1 MKTKIQ
7 GTHLYTIDTGTV
19 LPWEYM
25 KAKAGTYKAG
35 QLLNASGG
43 MLQPISAASTTTPGY
58 LCMGNVTVEEGGLVP
73 VTRIQHTAIY
83 ETQLSAAAEGAAEGS
98 KLQVSAGGLQ
108 VDAAAA
114 GTFEVNYIDSTEA
127 GATVRGRFI

>member
-1 MKTKIQ
+1 MFSPHKT
-7 GTHLYTIDTGTV
+7 DTGAV

-25 KAKAGTYKAG
+25 PAAAGTYQAG
-35 QLLNASGG
+35 QLLNAKNGS
-43 MLQPISAASTTTPGY
+43 LAPVSAASPTPPGY
-58 LCMGNVTVEEGGLVP
+58 LCMAHITVTAGQLVP

-83 ETQLSAAAEGAAEGS
+83 ETQLSAEAADAAEGT

-114 GTFEVNYIDSTEA
+114 GSFEVTYIEDTAA
-127 GATVRGRFI
+127 GSMVRGRFN

>member
-1 MKTKIQ
+1 MFSPHKT
-7 GTHLYTIDTGTV
+7 DTGAV

-25 KAKAGTYKAG
+25 PAAAGTYQAG
-35 QLLNASGG
+35 QLLNAKNGS
-43 MLQPISAASTTTPGY
+43 LTTVSAASTTTPGY
-58 LCMGNVTVEEGGLVP
+58 LCMANITVTAGQLVP

-83 ETQLSAAAEGAAEGS
+83 ETQLSAEAADAAEGT

-114 GTFEVNYIDSTEA
+114 GSFEVTYIEDTAA
-127 GATVRGRFI
+127 GSMVRGRFN

>member
-1 MKTKIQ
+1 MFYP
-7 GTHLYTIDTGTV
+7 HSVDTGTV

-25 KAKAGTYKAG
+25 KAAAGTYKAG
-35 QLLNASGG
+35 QLLDATGG
-43 MLQPISAASTTTPGY
+43 QVKPISAASKTTPGY
-58 LCMGNVTVEEGGLVP
+58 LCMGNVTVEDGGLVP
-73 VTRIQHTAIY
+73 VTRIQHTVIY

-98 KLQVSAGGLQ
+98 KLEVSAGGLQ

-114 GTFEVNYIDSTEA
+114 GTFEVNYLESTEA

>member
-1 MKTKIQ
+1 MFSPHKT
-7 GTHLYTIDTGTV
+7 DTGAV

-25 KAKAGTYKAG
+25 PAAAGTYQAG
-35 QLLNASGG
+35 QLLNAKNGS
-43 MLQPISAASTTTPGY
+43 LIPVSAASPTTPGY
-58 LCMGNVTVEEGGLVP
+58 LCMANITVTAGQLVP

-83 ETQLSAAAEGAAEGS
+83 ETQLSAEAADAAEGT

-114 GTFEVNYIDSTEA
+114 GSFEVTYIEDTAA
-127 GATVRGRFI
+127 GSMVRGRFN

>member
-1 MKTKIQ
+1 MFSPHKT
-7 GTHLYTIDTGTV
+7 DTGAV

-25 KAKAGTYKAG
+25 PAAAGTYQAG
-35 QLLNASGG
+35 QLLNAKNGS
-43 MLQPISAASTTTPGY
+43 LTPVSAASTTTPGY
-58 LCMGNVTVEEGGLVP
+58 LCMANITVTAGQLVP

-83 ETQLSAAAEGAAEGS
+83 ETQLSAEAASAAEGT

-114 GTFEVNYIDSTEA
+114 GSFEVTYIEDTAA
-127 GATVRGRFI
+127 GSMVRGRFH

>member
-1 MKTKIQ
+1 MFSPHKT
-7 GTHLYTIDTGTV
+7 DTGAV

-25 KAKAGTYKAG
+25 PAAAGTYQAG
-35 QLLNASGG
+35 QLLNAKNGS
-43 MLQPISAASTTTPGY
+43 LTPVSAASTTTPGY
-58 LCMGNVTVEEGGLVP
+58 LCMANITVTAGQLVP

-83 ETQLSAAAEGAAEGS
+83 ETQLSAEAASAAEGT

-114 GTFEVNYIDSTEA
+114 GSFEVTYIEGTAA
-127 GATVRGRFI
+127 GSMVRGRFN

>member
-1 MKTKIQ
+1 MFSPHKT
-7 GTHLYTIDTGTV
+7 DTGAV

-25 KAKAGTYKAG
+25 PAAAGTYQAG
-35 QLLNASGG
+35 QLLNAKNGS
-43 MLQPISAASTTTPGY
+43 LTPVSAASTTTPGY
-58 LCMGNVTVEEGGLVP
+58 LCMANITVTAGQLVP

-83 ETQLSAAAEGAAEGS
+83 ETQLSAEAAAAAEGT

-114 GTFEVNYIDSTEA
+114 GSFEVTYIEDTAA
-127 GATVRGRFI
+127 GSMVRGRFN

>member
-1 MKTKIQ
+1 MFSPHKT
-7 GTHLYTIDTGTV
+7 DTGAV

-25 KAKAGTYKAG
+25 PAAAGTYQAG
-35 QLLNASGG
+35 QLLNAKNGS
-43 MLQPISAASTTTPGY
+43 LAPVSAASPTTPGY
-58 LCMGNVTVEEGGLVP
+58 LCMANITVTAGQLVP

-83 ETQLSAAAEGAAEGS
+83 ETQLSAEAADAAEGT

-114 GTFEVNYIDSTEA
+114 GSFEVTYIEDTAA
-127 GATVRGRFI
+127 GSMVRGRFN

>member
-1 MKTKIQ
+1 MFSPHKT
-7 GTHLYTIDTGTV
+7 DTGAV

-25 KAKAGTYKAG
+25 PAAAGTYQAG
-35 QLLNASGG
+35 QLLNAKNGS
-43 MLQPISAASTTTPGY
+43 LAPVSAASTTTPGY
-58 LCMGNVTVEEGGLVP
+58 LCMANITVTAGQLVP

-83 ETQLSAAAEGAAEGS
+83 ETQLSAEAADAAEGT

-114 GTFEVNYIDSTEA
+114 GSFEVTYIEDTAA
-127 GATVRGRFI
+127 GSMVRGRFN

>member
-1 MKTKIQ
+1 MFSPHKT
-7 GTHLYTIDTGTV
+7 DTGAV

-25 KAKAGTYKAG
+25 PAAAGTYQAG
-35 QLLNASGG
+35 QLLNAKNGS
-43 MLQPISAASTTTPGY
+43 LTPVSAASPTTPGY
-58 LCMGNVTVEEGGLVP
+58 LCMANITVTAGQLVP

-83 ETQLSAAAEGAAEGS
+83 ETQMSAEAADAAEGT

-114 GTFEVNYIDSTEA
+114 GSFEVTYIEDTAA
-127 GATVRGRFI
+127 GSMVRGRFN

>member
-1 MKTKIQ
+1 MFSPHKTDN
-7 GTHLYTIDTGTV
+7 GAV

-25 KAKAGTYKAG
+25 PAAAGTYQAG
-35 QLLNASGG
+35 QLLNAKNGK
-43 MLQPISAASTTTPGY
+43 LTPVSAASTTTPGY
-58 LCMGNVTVEEGGLVP
+58 LCMANITVTDGDTVP

-83 ETQLSAAAEGAAEGS
+83 ETQLSAEAADAAAGT

-114 GTFEVNYIDSTEA
+114 GSFEVTYIEGTAA
-127 GATVRGRFI
+127 GSMVRGRFN

>member
-1 MKTKIQ
+1 MFSPHKT
-7 GTHLYTIDTGTV
+7 DTGAV

-25 KAKAGTYKAG
+25 PAAAGTYQAG
-35 QLLNASGG
+35 QLLNAKNGS
-43 MLQPISAASTTTPGY
+43 LTPVSAASPTTPGY
-58 LCMGNVTVEEGGLVP
+58 LCVTNITVTAGQLVP

-83 ETQLSAAAEGAAEGS
+83 ETQLSAEAADAAEGT

-114 GTFEVNYIDSTEA
+114 GSFEVTYIEDTAA
-127 GATVRGRFI
+127 GSMVRGRFN

>member
-1 MKTKIQ
+1 MFSPHKT
-7 GTHLYTIDTGTV
+7 DTGAV

-25 KAKAGTYKAG
+25 PAAAGTYQAG
-35 QLLNASGG
+35 QLLNAKNGS
-43 MLQPISAASTTTPGY
+43 LTPVSAASTTTPGY
-58 LCMGNVTVEEGGLVP
+58 LCMADITVAAGQLVP

-83 ETQLSAAAEGAAEGS
+83 ETQLSAEAAGAAEGS

-114 GTFEVNYIDSTEA
+114 GSFEVTYIEGTAA
-127 GATVRGRFI
+127 GSMVHGRFN

>member
-1 MKTKIQ
+1 MFSPHKT
-7 GTHLYTIDTGTV
+7 DTGAV

-25 KAKAGTYKAG
+25 PAAAGTYQAG
-35 QLLNASGG
+35 QLLNAKNGS
-43 MLQPISAASTTTPGY
+43 LAPVSAASPTTPGY
-58 LCMGNVTVEEGGLVP
+58 LCMANITVTEGQLVP

-83 ETQLSAAAEGAAEGS
+83 ETQLSAEAEDAAEGT

-114 GTFEVNYIDSTEA
+114 GSFEVTYIEDTAA
-127 GATVRGRFI
+127 GSMVRGRFN

>member
-1 MKTKIQ
+1 MFSPHKT
-7 GTHLYTIDTGTV
+7 DTGAV

-25 KAKAGTYKAG
+25 SAAAGTYQAG
-35 QLLNASGG
+35 QLLNAKNGS
-43 MLQPISAASTTTPGY
+43 LTPVSAASPTTPGY
-58 LCMGNVTVEEGGLVP
+58 LCMANITVTAGQLVP

-83 ETQLSAAAEGAAEGS
+83 ETQLSAEAADAATGT

-114 GTFEVNYIDSTEA
+114 GSFEVTYIEDTAA
-127 GATVRGRFI
+127 GSMVRGRFN